1 MFLMTPAI
9 ARKTGG
15 AGRLSG
21 YRTCSRLRPVDAVGL
36 WAIAA
41 RSPDAPAVIDATG
54 PDGAVVSYADLARE
68 ADRYGRGFQSLGL
81 TAGDTVAA
89 LLPNGVTALAVYFA
103 AIETGLYVVPVNWHQ
118 VPAEVAYILGDSA
131 AGVFVADERFAGTAA
146 EAAGLAGIKHK
157 YVAGRAGRP
166 DRVPGFEPLGALG
179 DDGSARRPFPRTHG
193 APMLYTSGTSGR
205 PKGVRRPLTGADPD
219 DAAVTAAWFFHLF
232 GLAPFDGHVHL
243 CGSPLYHTAV
253 LNFAAISIQLGHPVV
268 LMDGWDA
275 EEALALIERHRVTH
289 THAVPTQFRRMLAL
303 PPAVRARYDTSS
315 LRAVIHSAAP
325 CPQQVKRQMIEW
337 LGPVVVEYY
346 AATEGGGTLITAE
359 QWLRKPGSV
368 GLPWQGS
375 EVRVLDR
382 AHREVPPGQR
392 GLVYMRMGTS
402 SFSYHNDD
410 QKTRAARAG
419 DLFTVGDIGYLDED
433 GYLFLCDRDSDVII
447 SGGVNIYPAEIE
459 AELSCHPA
467 VADAAVFGIPHDDWG
482 EEVKAVVEPAAGV
495 RAGPA
500 LTGELLAFLAG
511 RVAKFK
517 LPRTIDYVTQ
527 LPRDPN
533 GKLYKRRLRDPYWAG
548 RERAI

>member
-1 MFLMTPAI
+1 MFLLMQAI
-9 ARKTGG
+9 GPGRRAS
-15 AGRLSG
+15 GRLSVC
-21 YRTCSRLRPVDAVGL
+21 RTCSRLGPVNAIGL

-41 RSPDAPAVIDATG
+41 RMPEAPAVFG
-54 PDGAVVSYADLARE
+54 PDGTAVSYADLARE
-68 ADRYGRGFQSLGL
+68 ADRCGRGFQALGL

-131 AGVFVADERFAGTAA
+131 AGAFVAHERFAGAA
-146 EAAGLAGIKHK
+146 ADAAGMAGIKHK
-157 YVAGRAGRP
+157 FAAGPAGSI
-166 DRVPGFEPLGALG
+166 PGFEPLSALG
-179 DDGSARRPFPRTHG
+179 DDGSAQRPFPRTHG

-253 LNFAAISIQLGHPVV
+253 LNFAAISVQLGHPVV
-268 LMDGWDA
+268 LMDGWDP
-275 EEALALIERHRVTH
+275 EEALRLIERHRVTH
-289 THAVPTQFRRMLAL
+289 THAVPTQFRRLLAL
-303 PPAVRARYDTSS
+303 PDAVRARYGTGS

-325 CPQQVKRQMIEW
+325 CPQEIKRQMIAW
-337 LGPVVVEYY
+337 LGPVIVEYY
-346 AATEGGGTLITAE
+346 AATEGGGTLIGSQE
-359 QWLRKPGSV
+359 WLRKPGSV
-368 GLPWQGS
+368 GLPWPGS
-375 EVRVLDR
+375 QVRVLDR
-382 AHREVPPGQR
+382 AGQEVAAGEQ
-392 GLVYMRMGTS
+392 GLVYMKMGTS
-402 SFSYHNDD
+402 SFSYHNDE

-419 DLFTVGDIGYLDED
+419 DLFTVGDIGYLDGD

-447 SGGVNIYPAEIE
+447 SGGVNIYPSEVE

-495 RAGPA
+495 QAGA
-500 LTGELLAFLAG
+500 GLTDELLAFLTG

-517 LPRTIDYVTQ
+517 LPRTIDYVTE
-527 LPRDPN
+527 LPRDPT
-533 GKLYKRRLRDPYWAG
+533 GSSTSAAC
-548 RERAI
+548 AI

>member
-1 MFLMTPAI
+1 MFLLVQATGVERPA
-9 ARKTGG
+9 GV
-15 AGRLSG
+15 RLSA
-21 YRTCSRLRPVDAVGL
+21 YRTCSRLGPVNAIGL

-41 RSPDAPAVIDATG
+41 RSPGETAVYEPG
-54 PDGAVVSYADLARE
+54 GAAVSYAELARE

-81 TAGDTVAA
+81 SAGDTVAA

-118 VPAEVAYILGDSA
+118 VAAEVAYILSDSA
-131 AGVFVADERFAGTAA
+131 AGVFVAHERFAGVAGQAA
-146 EAAGLAGIKHK
+146 DLTGIKHRFAAGL
-157 YVAGRAGRP
+157 
-166 DRVPGFEPLGALG
+166 VPGFEPLGRLG
-179 DDGSARRPFPRTHG
+179 DDGSDERPSPRTHG

-219 DAAVTAAWFFHLF
+219 DAAVMATWFFSFF

-268 LMDGWDA
+268 LMDSWDPA
-275 EEALALIERHRVTH
+275 EALRLIERQRVTH
-289 THAVPTQFRRMLAL
+289 THTVPTQFRRLLAL
-303 PPAVRARYDTSS
+303 PGAVRARYDTGS

-325 CPQQVKRQMIEW
+325 CPQEVKRRMIEW
-337 LGPVVVEYY
+337 LGPVIVEYY

-359 QWLRKPGSV
+359 EWLRKPGSV
-368 GLPWQGS
+368 GLPWPGS
-375 EVRVLDR
+375 QVRVLDR
-382 AHREVPPGQR
+382 ARHEVGPGQR
-392 GLVYMRMGTS
+392 GLVYMKMGTS
-402 SFSYHNDD
+402 SFSYHGDE

-433 GYLFLCDRDSDVII
+433 GYLFLCDRGSDVII
-447 SGGVNIYPAEIE
+447 SGGMNIYPSEIE

-482 EEVKAVVEPAAGV
+482 EEVKAVVEPAAGA
-495 RAGPA
+495 RAGPE
-500 LTGELLAFLAG
+500 LTDELLAFLSG
-511 RVAKFK
+511 RVARFK
-517 LPRTIDYVTQ
+517 LPRTVDYAAQ